1 MKKIKYYN
9 KDTLRWENIDSKIIS
24 SSDKYQIYQKLDN
37 YLPKSF
43 AIKRIDLKKF
53 SDNCGYKLN
62 LYSNYNNK
70 SLLTYDV
77 LLPRY
82 IENND
87 LKNSLAFIDF
97 SKANSDLTHSSYY
110 ENRTLQISNINF
122 DGKEYESLSK
132 NQSSSGN
139 ILDYIKEKTEN
150 NKHITYYYICLVRQ
164 NDDDSDIII
173 DKLARIEIQQYLI
186 ENVDETYTLRVEL
199 IPKVFIYN
207 GTNTIINSLD
217 VDFDKI
223 NDDDFYEY
231 KGNST
236 INVKYYGTNYDTS
249 TLTILTNNIDKIA
262 NKKNNNDY
270 NYINVFYN
278 RDTPILLNFDN
289 ENTIDLSN
297 EKGLIDNKEI
307 NLETFLENNS
317 FGVEI
322 NYSDDSLIYA
332 NTDAQFTQKFDNITS
347 FFKDNYLYLCFKI
360 KGTEEYKLCRIKLI
374 SIQNGAETTIKLGKI
389 EECKHKCVNQTPYE
403 GNNDKI
409 LIYYLFSDKNFK
421 RLEYTDYEKSN
432 FVKLIKKGQISLN
445 GIVFKLNAVD
455 YFKKINKNNGN
466 TENFVTNNYDKELTL
481 NNNVKIKGT
490 LQKDNS
496 AIGDHDEDY
505 ITTKYFVEQFPIQ
518 FMSQMAMI
526 TGGSVNNLVLKN
538 QSYTSPAYTF
548 PNKTNIVELYKTD
561 SNNKEYNN
569 FVITFTDTPEK
580 LHLEPTKIGQSGIIK
595 VIGAKKIKGY
605 TSKLKSTVTL
615 PVLDKLNDTEYFS
628 YYVFSFDE
636 ILLSRI

>member
-1 MKKIKYYN
+1 MKRIKYYN

-43 AIKRIDLKKF
+43 AIKRIDLKNF
-53 SDNCGYKLN
+53 GDNYGYKLK
-62 LYSNYNNK
+62 LYSNYNNN

-97 SKANSDLTHSSYY
+97 SKSSSDLSHSTYY

-139 ILDYIKEKTEN
+139 ILDYTREKIEN
-150 NKHITYYYICLVRQ
+150 NKHITYYYICLARQ
-164 NDDDSDIII
+164 SADGSDIII
-173 DKLARIEIQQYLI
+173 DKFARIEIQQYLI

-207 GTNTIINSLD
+207 GTNTTINSLD

-231 KGNST
+231 KDNST
-236 INVKYYGTNYDTS
+236 IAINYYGTGYDITN
-249 TLTILTNNIDKIA
+249 LTILTDNIDDIA

-270 NYINVFYN
+270 NYIKVSYN
-278 RDTPILLNFDN
+278 RDTPIVLNFDN

-322 NYSDDSLIYA
+322 NYSDDSLIYN
-332 NTDAQFTQKFDNITS
+332 NTDAQFTQKFDNIVS

-360 KGTEEYKLCRIKLI
+360 KGTEEIKLCRIELI

-389 EECKHKCVNQTPYE
+389 EECKYKCVNQTPYE

-409 LIYYLFSDKNFK
+409 LIYYLFTDKNFK
-421 RLEYTDYEKSN
+421 RLEYTEYEKSN

-455 YFKKINKNNGN
+455 YFKKINKNNEN

-496 AIGDHDEDY
+496 AIGDPNEDY
-505 ITTKYFVEQFPIQ
+505 ITSKYFGENFPIQ
-518 FMSQMAMI
+518 FMTQMSMI
-526 TGGSVNNLVLKN
+526 SGGSVNNLVLKN

-548 PNKTNIVELYKTD
+548 TDKTNIVSLGITD
-561 SNNKEYNN
+561 LNKQFNN
-569 FVITFTDTPEK
+569 FVLTFTDTPNK
-580 LHLEPTKIGQSGIIK
+580 LIIDTPAIGQSGIIK
-595 VIGAKKIKGY
+595 VINAKKINGY
-605 TSKLKSTVTL
+605 DSNIKSTITL

-628 YYVFSFDE
+628 YYVFSESE

>member
-1 MKKIKYYN
+1 MKRIKYYN

-53 SDNCGYKLN
+53 SDNCGYKLS

-97 SKANSDLTHSSYY
+97 SKASSDLTHSSYY

-122 DGKEYESLSK
+122 DGKEYKSLSR

-139 ILDYIKEKTEN
+139 ILDYTKEKIEN
-150 NKHITYYYICLVRQ
+150 NKHITYYYICLARQ
-164 NDDDSDIII
+164 NDGSDIII
-173 DKLARIEIQQYLI
+173 DKFARIEIQQYLI

-207 GTNTIINSLD
+207 GTNVTINSLD

-236 INVKYYGTNYDTS
+236 ITINYYGTGYDT
-249 TLTILTNNIDKIA
+249 TNLTILTDNIDEIA

-270 NYINVFYN
+270 NYIKVSYN
-278 RDTPILLNFDN
+278 RDTPIVLNFDN

-322 NYSDDSLIYA
+322 NYSDDSLIYN
-332 NTDAQFTQKFDNITS
+332 NTDAQFTQKFDNIVS

-360 KGTEEYKLCRIKLI
+360 KGTEEIKLCRIKLI
-374 SIQNGAETTIKLGKI
+374 SIQNDAETTIKLGKI

-409 LIYYLFSDKNFK
+409 LIYYLFTDKNFK
-421 RLEYTDYEKSN
+421 RLEYTEYEKSN

-455 YFKKINKNNGN
+455 YFKKINKNNEN

-496 AIGDHDEDY
+496 AIGDPDEDY
-505 ITTKYFVEQFPIQ
+505 ITTKYYGENFPIQ
-518 FMSQMAMI
+518 FMAQMAMI
-526 TGGSVNNLVLKN
+526 TGGNINNLVLKN

-548 PNKTNIVELYKTD
+548 TDKKNIVSLGITD
-561 SNNKEYNN
+561 LNKQFNN
-569 FVITFTDTPEK
+569 FVLTFTDTPNK
-580 LHLEPTKIGQSGIIK
+580 LIIDTPAIGQSGLIK
-595 VIGAKKIKGY
+595 VIGAKKINGY
-605 TSKLKSTVTL
+605 DSNIKSTITL

-628 YYVFSFDE
+628 YYVFSESE

>member
-1 MKKIKYYN
+1 MKRIKYYN

-53 SDNCGYKLN
+53 SDNCGYKLS

-97 SKANSDLTHSSYY
+97 SKSSSDLSHSTYY
-110 ENRTLQISNINF
+110 ENRTLLISNINF

-139 ILDYIKEKTEN
+139 ILDYIKEKIEN
-150 NKHITYYYICLVRQ
+150 NKHITYYYICLARQ
-164 NDDDSDIII
+164 NDGSDIII
-173 DKLARIEIQQYLI
+173 DKFARIEIQQYLI

-207 GTNTIINSLD
+207 GTNVTINSLD

-236 INVKYYGTNYDTS
+236 ITINYYGTGYDATN
-249 TLTILTNNIDKIA
+249 LTILTDNIDEIA

-270 NYINVFYN
+270 NYIKVSYN
-278 RDTPILLNFDN
+278 RDTPIVLNFDN

-322 NYSDDSLIYA
+322 NYSDDSLIYN
-332 NTDAQFTQKFDNITS
+332 NTDAQFTQKFDNIVS

-360 KGTEEYKLCRIKLI
+360 KGTEEIKLCRIELI

-389 EECKHKCVNQTPYE
+389 EECKYKCVNQTPYK

-409 LIYYLFSDKNFK
+409 LIYYLFTDKNFK
-421 RLEYTDYEKSN
+421 RLKYTEYEKSN

-481 NNNVKIKGT
+481 NNNVKVKGT

-496 AIGDHDEDY
+496 AIGDPDEDY
-505 ITTKYFVEQFPIQ
+505 ITSKYFGEQFPIQ
-518 FMSQMAMI
+518 FMTQMAMI
-526 TGGSVNNLVLKN
+526 SGGNINNLVLKT

-548 PNKTNIVELYKTD
+548 TDKTNIVSLGITD
-561 SNNKEYNN
+561 LNKQFNN
-569 FVITFTDTPEK
+569 FVLTFTDTPNK
-580 LHLEPTKIGQSGIIK
+580 LIIDTPAIGQSGLIK
-595 VIGAKKIKGY
+595 VIGAKKINGY
-605 TSKLKSTVTL
+605 DSNIKSTITL

-628 YYVFSFDE
+628 YYVFSESE

>member
-1 MKKIKYYN
+1 MKRIKYYN

-53 SDNCGYKLN
+53 SDNCGYKLS

-97 SKANSDLTHSSYY
+97 SKASSVLTHSSYY

-122 DGKEYESLSK
+122 DGKEYESLSR

-139 ILDYIKEKTEN
+139 ILDYTKEKIEN
-150 NKHITYYYICLVRQ
+150 NKHITYYYICLARQ
-164 NDDDSDIII
+164 NDGSDIII
-173 DKLARIEIQQYLI
+173 DKFARIEIQQYLI

-207 GTNTIINSLD
+207 GTNTTINSLN

-231 KGNST
+231 KDTST
-236 INVKYYGTNYDTS
+236 IVLNYYGTGYDTS
-249 TLTILTNNIDKIA
+249 TLTILTNNINKIA

-322 NYSDDSLIYA
+322 NYSDDSLIYN
-332 NTDAQFTQKFDNITS
+332 NTDAQFSQKFDNIVS
-347 FFKDNYLYLCFKI
+347 FFKDDYLYLCFKI

-389 EECKHKCVNQTPYE
+389 EECKYKCVNQTPYE

-421 RLEYTDYEKSN
+421 RLEYTEYEKSN

-496 AIGDHDEDY
+496 AIGDPDEDY
-505 ITTKYFVEQFPIQ
+505 ITTKYFGNNFPIQ
-518 FMSQMAMI
+518 FMTQMAMI
-526 TGGSVNNLVLKN
+526 SGGNINNLVLKT

-548 PNKTNIVELYKTD
+548 TDKTNIVSLGIND
-561 SNNKEYNN
+561 LNKQFNN
-569 FVITFTDTPEK
+569 FVLTFTDTPNK
-580 LHLEPTKIGQSGIIK
+580 LIIDTPAIGQSGLIK
-595 VIGAKKIKGY
+595 VIGAKKINGY
-605 TSKLKSTVTL
+605 DSNIKSTITL

-628 YYVFSFDE
+628 YYVFSESE
-636 ILLSRI
+636 ILVSRI

>member
-1 MKKIKYYN
+1 MKKIKFYN
-9 KDTLRWENIDSKIIS
+9 KNTLRWENIDSKIIS

-53 SDNCGYKLN
+53 SDNCGYKLS

-97 SKANSDLTHSSYY
+97 SKASSDLTHSNYY

-122 DGKEYESLSK
+122 DGKEYESLSR

-139 ILDYIKEKTEN
+139 ILDYIKEKIEN
-150 NKHITYYYICLVRQ
+150 NKHITYYYICLARQ
-164 NDDDSDIII
+164 NDGSDIII
-173 DKLARIEIQQYLI
+173 DKFARIEIQQYLI

-207 GTNTIINSLD
+207 GTNTTINSLD

-236 INVKYYGTNYDTS
+236 ITINYCGTGYDT
-249 TLTILTNNIDKIA
+249 TNLTILTDNIDEIA

-270 NYINVFYN
+270 NYIKVSYN
-278 RDTPILLNFDN
+278 RDTPIVLNFDN

-322 NYSDDSLIYA
+322 NYSDDSLIYN
-332 NTDAQFTQKFDNITS
+332 NTDAQFTQKFDNIVS

-360 KGTEEYKLCRIKLI
+360 KGTEEIKLCRIELI
-374 SIQNGAETTIKLGKI
+374 SIQNDAETTIKLGKI
-389 EECKHKCVNQTPYE
+389 EECKYKCVNQTPYE

-409 LIYYLFSDKNFK
+409 LIYYLFTDKNFK
-421 RLEYTDYEKSN
+421 RLEYTEYEKSN

-496 AIGDHDEDY
+496 AIGDPDEDY
-505 ITTKYFVEQFPIQ
+505 ITTKYFGENFPIQ
-518 FMSQMAMI
+518 FITQMAMI

-548 PNKTNIVELYKTD
+548 TDKTNIVSLGITD
-561 SNNKEYNN
+561 LNKQFNN
-569 FVITFTDTPEK
+569 FILTFTDTPNK
-580 LHLEPTKIGQSGIIK
+580 LVIDSPTIGQSGLIK
-595 VIGAKKIKGY
+595 VIGAKKINGY
-605 TSKLKSTVTL
+605 DSNIKSTITL

-628 YYVFSFDE
+628 YYVFSESE
-636 ILLSRI
+636 ILVSRI

>member
-1 MKKIKYYN
+1 MKRIKYYN

-37 YLPKSF
+37 YLLKSF

-53 SDNCGYKLN
+53 SDNCGYKLS

-87 LKNSLAFIDF
+87 LKNSLAFIDY
-97 SKANSDLTHSSYY
+97 SKSSSDLSHSSYY

-122 DGKEYESLSK
+122 DGKKYESLSR
-132 NQSSSGN
+132 NQSSSEN
-139 ILDYIKEKTEN
+139 ILDYTKEKIEN
-150 NKHITYYYICLVRQ
+150 NKHITYYYICLARQ
-164 NDDDSDIII
+164 NDDSNIII
-173 DKLARIEIQQYLI
+173 DKFARIEIQQYLI

-207 GTNTIINSLD
+207 GTNTTINSLD

-236 INVKYYGTNYDTS
+236 ITINYYGTGYDT
-249 TLTILTNNIDKIA
+249 TNLTILTDNIDEIA

-270 NYINVFYN
+270 NYIKVSYN
-278 RDTPILLNFDN
+278 RDTPIVLNFDN

-322 NYSDDSLIYA
+322 NYSDDSLIYN
-332 NTDAQFTQKFDNITS
+332 NTDAQFTQKFDNIVS

-360 KGTEEYKLCRIKLI
+360 KGTEEIKLCRIELI

-389 EECKHKCVNQTPYE
+389 EECKYKCVNQTPYE

-409 LIYYLFSDKNFK
+409 LIYYLFTDKNFK
-421 RLEYTDYEKSN
+421 RLEYTEYEKSN

-496 AIGDHDEDY
+496 AIGDPDEDY
-505 ITTKYFVEQFPIQ
+505 ITSKYYGENFPIQ
-518 FMSQMAMI
+518 FMTQMAMI

-548 PNKTNIVELYKTD
+548 TDKTNIVSLGITD
-561 SNNKEYNN
+561 LNKQFNN
-569 FVITFTDTPEK
+569 FVLTFTDTPNK
-580 LHLEPTKIGQSGIIK
+580 LIIDYPTIGQSGIIK
-595 VIGAKKIKGY
+595 VIGAKKINGY
-605 TSKLKSTVTL
+605 DSNIKSTITL

-628 YYVFSFDE
+628 YYVFSESE

>member
-1 MKKIKYYN
+1 MKRIKYYN

-53 SDNCGYKLN
+53 SNNCGYKLN

-70 SLLTYDV
+70 SLLAYDV

-97 SKANSDLTHSSYY
+97 SKASSDLTHSSYY
-110 ENRTLQISNINF
+110 ENRTLQIYNINF

-139 ILDYIKEKTEN
+139 ILDYTREKIEN

-164 NDDDSDIII
+164 SADGSDIII
-173 DKLARIEIQQYLI
+173 DKFARIEIQQYLI

-207 GTNTIINSLD
+207 GTNVTINSLD

-236 INVKYYGTNYDTS
+236 ITINYYGTDYDT
-249 TLTILTNNIDKIA
+249 TKLTILTDNIDEIA

-270 NYINVFYN
+270 NYIKVSYN
-278 RDTPILLNFDN
+278 RDTPIVLNFDN
-289 ENTIDLSN
+289 ENIIDLSN
-297 EKGLIDNKEI
+297 EKGVIDDKEI

-322 NYSDDSLIYA
+322 DYSDDSLIYN
-332 NTDAQFTQKFDNITS
+332 NTDAQFTQKFDNIVS
-347 FFKDNYLYLCFKI
+347 FFKDEYLYLCFKI
-360 KGTEEYKLCRIKLI
+360 KGTEEIKLCRIELI

-421 RLEYTDYEKSN
+421 RLEYTDYKKSE
-432 FVKLIKKGQISLN
+432 FVKLIKKGQIFLN
-445 GIVFKLNAVD
+445 GIVFKLNAID
-455 YFKKINKNNGN
+455 YFQKINKNNEN

-496 AIGDHDEDY
+496 AIGDPDEDY
-505 ITTKYFVEQFPIQ
+505 ITNKYYGENFPIQ
-518 FMSQMAMI
+518 FMTQMAMI

-548 PNKTNIVELYKTD
+548 TDKTNIVSLEITD
-561 SNNKEYNN
+561 FNKQFNN
-569 FVITFTDTPEK
+569 FVLTFTDTPNK
-580 LHLEPTKIGQSGIIK
+580 LIIDSPTIGQSGIIK
-595 VIGAKKIKGY
+595 VIGAKKINGY
-605 TSKLKSTVTL
+605 DSNIKSTITL

-628 YYVFSFDE
+628 YYVFSESE
-636 ILLSRI
+636 ILVSRI

>member
-1 MKKIKYYN
+1 MKKIKFYN

-37 YLPKSF
+37 YLTKSF

-53 SDNCGYKLN
+53 SDNCGYKLS

-87 LKNSLAFIDF
+87 LKNSLAFIDY
-97 SKANSDLTHSSYY
+97 SKSSSDLSHSTYY

-122 DGKEYESLSK
+122 DGKEYESLSR

-139 ILDYIKEKTEN
+139 ILDYTKEKIEN
-150 NKHITYYYICLVRQ
+150 NKHITYYYICLARQ
-164 NDDDSDIII
+164 NDGSDIII
-173 DKLARIEIQQYLI
+173 DKFARIEIQQYLI

-207 GTNTIINSLD
+207 GTNTTINSLD

-231 KGNST
+231 KGTST
-236 INVKYYGTNYDTS
+236 IVLNYYGTGYDT
-249 TLTILTNNIDKIA
+249 TNLTILTDNIDEIA

-270 NYINVFYN
+270 NYIKVSYN
-278 RDTPILLNFDN
+278 RDTPIVLNFDN
-289 ENTIDLSN
+289 KNTIDLSN

-322 NYSDDSLIYA
+322 NYSDDSLIYN
-332 NTDAQFTQKFDNITS
+332 NTDAQFTQKFDNIVS

-360 KGTEEYKLCRIKLI
+360 KGTEEIKLCRIKLI

-389 EECKHKCVNQTPYE
+389 EECKYKCVNQTPYE

-409 LIYYLFSDKNFK
+409 LIYYLFTDKNFK
-421 RLEYTDYEKSN
+421 RLEYTEYEKSN

-445 GIVFKLNAVD
+445 GILFKLNAVD

-496 AIGDHDEDY
+496 AIGDPDEDY
-505 ITTKYFVEQFPIQ
+505 ITTKYYGENFPIQ
-518 FMSQMAMI
+518 FMAQMSMI
-526 TGGSVNNLVLKN
+526 SGGSVNNLVLKN

-548 PNKTNIVELYKTD
+548 TDKTNTVSLGFSTGSEQF
-561 SNNKEYNN
+561 NN
-569 FVITFTDTPEK
+569 FILTFTDTPNK
-580 LHLEPTKIGQSGIIK
+580 LIIDSPTIGQSGLIK
-595 VIGAKKIKGY
+595 VIGAKKINGY
-605 TSKLKSTVTL
+605 DSNIKSTITL

-628 YYVFSFDE
+628 YYVFSESE

>member
-1 MKKIKYYN
+1 MKKIKFYN

-53 SDNCGYKLN
+53 SDNCGYKLS

-87 LKNSLAFIDF
+87 LKNSLAFIDY
-97 SKANSDLTHSSYY
+97 SKSSSDLSHSSYY

-122 DGKEYESLSK
+122 DGKEYESLSR

-139 ILDYIKEKTEN
+139 ILDYTKEKIEN
-150 NKHITYYYICLVRQ
+150 NKHITYYYICLARQ
-164 NDDDSDIII
+164 NDGSDIII
-173 DKLARIEIQQYLI
+173 DKFARIEIQQYLI

-207 GTNTIINSLD
+207 GTNVTINSLD

-236 INVKYYGTNYDTS
+236 ITINYYGTGYDT
-249 TLTILTNNIDKIA
+249 TNLTILTDNIDEIA

-270 NYINVFYN
+270 NYIKVSYN
-278 RDTPILLNFDN
+278 RDTPIVLNFDN

-322 NYSDDSLIYA
+322 NYSDDSLIYN
-332 NTDAQFTQKFDNITS
+332 NTDAQFTQKFDNIVS

-360 KGTEEYKLCRIKLI
+360 KGTEEIKLCRIELI

-409 LIYYLFSDKNFK
+409 LIYYLFTDKNFK

-496 AIGDHDEDY
+496 AIGDPDEDY
-505 ITTKYFVEQFPIQ
+505 ITSKYFGEQFPIQ
-518 FMSQMAMI
+518 FMTQMAMI

-548 PNKTNIVELYKTD
+548 TDKTNIVSLGITD
-561 SNNKEYNN
+561 LNKQFNN
-569 FVITFTDTPEK
+569 FVLTFTDTPNK
-580 LHLEPTKIGQSGIIK
+580 LIIDTPAIGQSGIIK
-595 VIGAKKIKGY
+595 VIGAKKINGY
-605 TSKLKSTVTL
+605 DSNIKSTITL

-628 YYVFSFDE
+628 YYVFSESE

>member
-1 MKKIKYYN
+1 MKKIKFYN

-43 AIKRIDLKKF
+43 AIKRIDLKNF
-53 SDNCGYKLN
+53 GDNCGYKLS

-97 SKANSDLTHSSYY
+97 SKSSSDLSHSIYY

-132 NQSSSGN
+132 NQTSSGN
-139 ILDYIKEKTEN
+139 ILEYTREKIEN
-150 NKHITYYYICLVRQ
+150 NKHITYYYICLARQ
-164 NDDDSDIII
+164 NDGSDIII
-173 DKLARIEIQQYLI
+173 DKFARIEIQQYLI

-207 GTNTIINSLD
+207 GTNVTINSLD

-236 INVKYYGTNYDTS
+236 ITINYYGTGYDT
-249 TLTILTNNIDKIA
+249 TNLTILTDNIDEIA

-270 NYINVFYN
+270 NYIKVSYN
-278 RDTPILLNFDN
+278 RDTPIVLNFDN

-297 EKGLIDNKEI
+297 ENGLIDNKEI

-322 NYSDDSLIYA
+322 DYSDDSLIYG
-332 NTDAQFTQKFDNITS
+332 NTDAQFNQKFDNIVS

-360 KGTEEYKLCRIKLI
+360 KGTEEIKLCRIELI

-389 EECKHKCVNQTPYE
+389 EECKYKCVNETPYE

-409 LIYYLFSDKNFK
+409 LIYYLFTDKNFK
-421 RLEYTDYEKSN
+421 RLEYTEYEKSN

-496 AIGDHDEDY
+496 AIGDPDEDY
-505 ITTKYFVEQFPIQ
+505 ITTKYFGEKFPIQ
-518 FMSQMAMI
+518 FMAQMTMI

-548 PNKTNIVELYKTD
+548 TDKTNIVSLGITD
-561 SNNKEYNN
+561 LNKQFNN
-569 FVITFTDTPEK
+569 FVLTFTDTPNK
-580 LHLEPTKIGQSGIIK
+580 LIIDSPTIGQSGIIK
-595 VIGAKKIKGY
+595 VIGAKKINGY
-605 TSKLKSTVTL
+605 DSNIKSTITL

>member
-53 SDNCGYKLN
+53 SDNCGYKLS

-87 LKNSLAFIDF
+87 LKNSLAFIDY
-97 SKANSDLTHSSYY
+97 SKSSSDLSHSSYY

-139 ILDYIKEKTEN
+139 ILDYIKEKIEN
-150 NKHITYYYICLVRQ
+150 NKHITYYYICLARQ
-164 NDDDSDIII
+164 NDGSDIII
-173 DKLARIEIQQYLI
+173 DKFARIEIQQYLI

-207 GTNTIINSLD
+207 GTNTTINSLD

-236 INVKYYGTNYDTS
+236 ITINYYGTGYDT
-249 TLTILTNNIDKIA
+249 TNLTILTDNIDEIA

-270 NYINVFYN
+270 NYIKVSYN
-278 RDTPILLNFDN
+278 RDTPIVLNFDN

-322 NYSDDSLIYA
+322 NYSDDSLIYN
-332 NTDAQFTQKFDNITS
+332 NTDAQFTQKFDNIVS

-360 KGTEEYKLCRIKLI
+360 KGTEEIKLCRIELI

-421 RLEYTDYEKSN
+421 RLEYTEYEKSN

-455 YFKKINKNNGN
+455 YFKKINKNNEN
-466 TENFVTNNYDKELTL
+466 AENFVTNNYDKELTL

-496 AIGDHDEDY
+496 AIGDLDEDY
-505 ITTKYFVEQFPIQ
+505 ITSKYFGENFPIQ
-518 FMSQMAMI
+518 FMAKMTMI
-526 TGGSVNNLVLKN
+526 TGGSVNNLVLKT

-548 PNKTNIVELYKTD
+548 TDKTNSVSLGITD
-561 SNNKEYNN
+561 LNKQFNN
-569 FVITFTDTPEK
+569 FVLTFTDTPNK
-580 LHLEPTKIGQSGIIK
+580 LIIDTPAIGQSGIIK
-595 VIGAKKIKGY
+595 VIGAKKINGY
-605 TSKLKSTVTL
+605 DSNIKSTITL

-628 YYVFSFDE
+628 YYVFSESE
-636 ILLSRI
+636 ILFSRI

>member
-1 MKKIKYYN
+1 MKRIKYYN

-43 AIKRIDLKKF
+43 AIKRIDLKNF
-53 SDNCGYKLN
+53 GDNYGYKLN
-62 LYSNYNNK
+62 LYSNYSNK

-97 SKANSDLTHSSYY
+97 SKSSSDLSHSSYY

-132 NQSSSGN
+132 NQTSSGN
-139 ILDYIKEKTEN
+139 ILEYTREKIEN

-164 NDDDSDIII
+164 SADGSGIII
-173 DKLARIEIQQYLI
+173 DKFARIEYQQYLI
-186 ENVDETYTLRVEL
+186 ENFDETYTLRVEL

-207 GTNTIINSLD
+207 GTNTTINSLN

-231 KGNST
+231 KGTST
-236 INVKYYGTNYDTS
+236 IVLNYYGTNYDTS
-249 TLTILTNNIDKIA
+249 TLTILTDNIDKIA

-289 ENTIDLSN
+289 ENTIDISN

-322 NYSDDSLIYA
+322 NYSDDSLIYN

-347 FFKDNYLYLCFKI
+347 FFKDEYLYLCFKI

-374 SIQNGAETTIKLGKI
+374 SIQNDVETTIKLGKI
-389 EECKHKCVNQTPYE
+389 EECKYKCINQTPYE

-409 LIYYLFSDKNFK
+409 LMYYLFSDKNFK

-496 AIGDHDEDY
+496 AIGDPDEDY
-505 ITTKYFVEQFPIQ
+505 ITTKYFGENFPIQ
-518 FMSQMAMI
+518 FMARMAMI
-526 TGGSVNNLVLKN
+526 SGGSVNNLVLKN

-548 PNKTNIVELYKTD
+548 TD
-561 SNNKEYNN
+561 KGNTVSLGFSTGSEQFNN
-569 FVITFTDTPEK
+569 FVLTFTDTPNK
-580 LHLEPTKIGQSGIIK
+580 LVIDSPTIGQSGLIK
-595 VIGAKKIKGY
+595 VIGAKKINGY
-605 TSKLKSTVTL
+605 DSNIKSTITL

-628 YYVFSFDE
+628 YYVFSESE
-636 ILLSRI
+636 ILVSRI

>member
-1 MKKIKYYN
+1 MKRIKYYN

-53 SDNCGYKLN
+53 SDNCGYKLS

-70 SLLTYDV
+70 SLLTYDI

-87 LKNSLAFIDF
+87 LKNSLAFIDY
-97 SKANSDLTHSSYY
+97 SKSSSDLTHSSYY

-122 DGKEYESLSK
+122 DGKEYESLSR

-139 ILDYIKEKTEN
+139 ILDYIKEKIEN
-150 NKHITYYYICLVRQ
+150 NKHITYYYICLARQ
-164 NDDDSDIII
+164 NDGSDIII
-173 DKLARIEIQQYLI
+173 DKFARIEIQQYLI

-207 GTNTIINSLD
+207 GTNVTINSLD

-236 INVKYYGTNYDTS
+236 IIINYYGTGYDT
-249 TLTILTNNIDKIA
+249 TNLTILTDNIDEIA

-270 NYINVFYN
+270 NYIKVSYN
-278 RDTPILLNFDN
+278 RDTPIVLNFDN

-322 NYSDDSLIYA
+322 NYSDDSLIYN
-332 NTDAQFTQKFDNITS
+332 NTDAQFTQKFDNIVS

-360 KGTEEYKLCRIKLI
+360 KGTEEIKLCRIELI

-389 EECKHKCVNQTPYE
+389 EECKYKCVNQTPYE

-409 LIYYLFSDKNFK
+409 LIYYLFTDKNFK
-421 RLEYTDYEKSN
+421 RLEYTEYEKSN

-496 AIGDHDEDY
+496 AIGDPDEDY
-505 ITTKYFVEQFPIQ
+505 ITTKYYGENFPIQ
-518 FMSQMAMI
+518 FMTQMAMI

-548 PNKTNIVELYKTD
+548 TDKRNIVSLGITD
-561 SNNKEYNN
+561 LNKQFNN
-569 FVITFTDTPEK
+569 FVLTFTDTPNK
-580 LHLEPTKIGQSGIIK
+580 LIIDTPAIGQSGIIK
-595 VIGAKKIKGY
+595 VIGAKKINGY
-605 TSKLKSTVTL
+605 DSNIKSTITL

>member
-1 MKKIKYYN
+1 MKKIKFYN

-53 SDNCGYKLN
+53 SDNCGYKLS

-87 LKNSLAFIDF
+87 LKNSLAFIDY
-97 SKANSDLTHSSYY
+97 SKSSSDLSHSIYY
-110 ENRTLQISNINF
+110 ENRTLQIYNINF
-122 DGKEYESLSK
+122 DGKEYESLSR

-139 ILDYIKEKTEN
+139 ILDYTREKIEN

-164 NDDDSDIII
+164 SADGSDIII
-173 DKLARIEIQQYLI
+173 DKFARIEIQQYLI

-207 GTNTIINSLD
+207 GTNVTINSLD

-236 INVKYYGTNYDTS
+236 ITIDYYGTNYDTS
-249 TLTILTNNIDKIA
+249 TLTILTDNIDEIA

-278 RDTPILLNFDN
+278 RDTPIVLNFDN

-322 NYSDDSLIYA
+322 NYSDDSLIYN
-332 NTDAQFTQKFDNITS
+332 NTDAQFTQKFDNIVS

-360 KGTEEYKLCRIKLI
+360 KGTEEIKLCRIELI

-409 LIYYLFSDKNFK
+409 LIYYLFTDKNFK
-421 RLEYTDYEKSN
+421 RLGYTDYEKSN

-445 GIVFKLNAVD
+445 NIVFKLNAVD
-455 YFKKINKNNGN
+455 YFKKINKNNEN

-496 AIGDHDEDY
+496 AIGDPDEDY
-505 ITTKYFVEQFPIQ
+505 ITSKYFGENFPIQ
-518 FMSQMAMI
+518 FMTQMAMI

-548 PNKTNIVELYKTD
+548 TDKTNIVSLGITD
-561 SNNKEYNN
+561 LNKQFNN
-569 FVITFTDTPEK
+569 FVLTFTDTPNK
-580 LHLEPTKIGQSGIIK
+580 LIIDTPAIGQSGIIK
-595 VIGAKKIKGY
+595 VINAKKINGY
-605 TSKLKSTVTL
+605 DSNIKSTITL

-628 YYVFSFDE
+628 YYVFSESE
-636 ILLSRI
+636 ILVSRI

>member
-1 MKKIKYYN
+1 MKKIKFYN

-43 AIKRIDLKKF
+43 AIKRIDLKNF
-53 SDNCGYKLN
+53 GDNCGYKLS

-97 SKANSDLTHSSYY
+97 SKSSSDLSHSIYY

-122 DGKEYESLSK
+122 DGKEYKSLSR

-139 ILDYIKEKTEN
+139 ILDYTREKIEN
-150 NKHITYYYICLVRQ
+150 NKHITYYYICLARQ
-164 NDDDSDIII
+164 NDGSDIII
-173 DKLARIEIQQYLI
+173 DKFARIEIQQYLI

-207 GTNTIINSLD
+207 GTNVTINSLD

-236 INVKYYGTNYDTS
+236 ITINYYGTGYDT
-249 TLTILTNNIDKIA
+249 TNLTILTDNIDEIA

-270 NYINVFYN
+270 NYIKVSYN
-278 RDTPILLNFDN
+278 RDTPIVLNFDN

-297 EKGLIDNKEI
+297 ENGLIDNKEI

-322 NYSDDSLIYA
+322 DYSDDSLIYG
-332 NTDAQFTQKFDNITS
+332 NTDAQFNQKFDNIVS

-360 KGTEEYKLCRIKLI
+360 KGTEEIKLCRIELI

-409 LIYYLFSDKNFK
+409 LIYYLFTDKNFK
-421 RLEYTDYEKSN
+421 RLEYTEYEKSN

-496 AIGDHDEDY
+496 AIGDPDEDY
-505 ITTKYFVEQFPIQ
+505 ITTKYFGEKFPIQ
-518 FMSQMAMI
+518 FMAQMTMI

-548 PNKTNIVELYKTD
+548 TDKTNIVSLGITD
-561 SNNKEYNN
+561 LNKQFNN
-569 FVITFTDTPEK
+569 FVLTFTDTPNK
-580 LHLEPTKIGQSGIIK
+580 LIIDSPTIGQSGIIK
-595 VIGAKKIKGY
+595 VIGAKKINGY
-605 TSKLKSTVTL
+605 DSNIKSTITL

>member
-1 MKKIKYYN
+1 MKRIKYYN

-53 SDNCGYKLN
+53 SDNCGYKLS

-97 SKANSDLTHSSYY
+97 SKASSDLTHSSYY

-122 DGKEYESLSK
+122 DGKEYESLSR

-139 ILDYIKEKTEN
+139 ILDYTKEKIEN
-150 NKHITYYYICLVRQ
+150 NKHITYYYICLARQ
-164 NDDDSDIII
+164 NDGSDIII
-173 DKLARIEIQQYLI
+173 DKFARIEIQQYLI

-207 GTNTIINSLD
+207 GTNVTINSLD

-236 INVKYYGTNYDTS
+236 ITINYYGTGYDT
-249 TLTILTNNIDKIA
+249 TNLTILTDNIDEIA

-270 NYINVFYN
+270 NYIKVSYN
-278 RDTPILLNFDN
+278 RDTPIVLNFDN

-322 NYSDDSLIYA
+322 NYSDDSLIYN
-332 NTDAQFTQKFDNITS
+332 NTDAQFTQKFDNIVS

-360 KGTEEYKLCRIKLI
+360 KGTEEIKLCRIELI

-389 EECKHKCVNQTPYE
+389 EECKYKCVNQTPYE

-421 RLEYTDYEKSN
+421 RLEYTEYEKSN

-496 AIGDHDEDY
+496 AIGDPDEDY
-505 ITTKYFVEQFPIQ
+505 ITSKYFGENFPIQ
-518 FMSQMAMI
+518 FMTQMAMI
-526 TGGSVNNLVLKN
+526 SGGSVNNLVLKT

-548 PNKTNIVELYKTD
+548 TNKGNTVSLGFSTGSEQF
-561 SNNKEYNN
+561 NN
-569 FVITFTDTPEK
+569 FVLTFTDTPNK
-580 LHLEPTKIGQSGIIK
+580 LVIDSPTIGQSGLIK
-595 VIGAKKIKGY
+595 VIGAKKINGY
-605 TSKLKSTVTL
+605 DSNIKSTITL

-628 YYVFSFDE
+628 YYVFSESE

>member
-1 MKKIKYYN
+1 MKRIKYYN

-53 SDNCGYKLN
+53 NDNCGYKLS

-87 LKNSLAFIDF
+87 LKNSLAFIDY
-97 SKANSDLTHSSYY
+97 SKSSSDLSHSSYY

-122 DGKEYESLSK
+122 DGKEYESFSR

-139 ILDYIKEKTEN
+139 ILDYIKEKIEN
-150 NKHITYYYICLVRQ
+150 NKHITYYYICLTRQ
-164 NDDDSDIII
+164 NDGSDIII
-173 DKLARIEIQQYLI
+173 DKFARIEIQQYLI

-207 GTNTIINSLD
+207 GTNTTINSLD

-278 RDTPILLNFDN
+278 RDTPIVLNFVN
-289 ENTIDLSN
+289 ENIIDLSN
-297 EKGLIDNKEI
+297 EKGLIDNEEI

-317 FGVEI
+317 FDVEI
-322 NYSDDSLIYA
+322 NYSDDSLIYN
-332 NTDAQFTQKFDNITS
+332 NTDAQFTQKFDNIVS

-360 KGTEEYKLCRIKLI
+360 KGTEEIKLCRIELI

-421 RLEYTDYEKSN
+421 RLEYTDYEKSE

-445 GIVFKLNAVD
+445 GIVFKINAVD

-496 AIGDHDEDY
+496 AIGDPDEDY
-505 ITTKYFVEQFPIQ
+505 ITSKYFGEQFPIQ
-518 FMSQMAMI
+518 FMTQMAMI

-548 PNKTNIVELYKTD
+548 TNKTNSVSLGFSTGSEQF
-561 SNNKEYNN
+561 NN
-569 FVITFTDTPEK
+569 FVLTFTDTPNK
-580 LHLEPTKIGQSGIIK
+580 LVIDSPAIGQSGIIK
-595 VIGAKKIKGY
+595 IIGAKKINGY
-605 TSKLKSTVTL
+605 DSNIKSTITL

-628 YYVFSFDE
+628 YYVFSESE
-636 ILLSRI
+636 ILVSRI

>member
-1 MKKIKYYN
+1 MKRIKYYN

-53 SDNCGYKLN
+53 SDNCGYKLS

-87 LKNSLAFIDF
+87 LKNSLAFIDY
-97 SKANSDLTHSSYY
+97 SKASSDLSHSIYY

-132 NQSSSGN
+132 NQTSSGN
-139 ILDYIKEKTEN
+139 ILEYTREKIEN

-164 NDDDSDIII
+164 SADGSGIII
-173 DKLARIEIQQYLI
+173 DKFARIEYQQYLI
-186 ENVDETYTLRVEL
+186 ENFDETYTLRVEL

-207 GTNTIINSLD
+207 GTNVTINSLD

-236 INVKYYGTNYDTS
+236 ITINYYGTGYDT
-249 TLTILTNNIDKIA
+249 TNLTILTDNIDEIA

-270 NYINVFYN
+270 NYIKVSYN
-278 RDTPILLNFDN
+278 RDTPIVLNFDN

-297 EKGLIDNKEI
+297 ENGLIDNKEI

-322 NYSDDSLIYA
+322 DYSDDSLIYG
-332 NTDAQFTQKFDNITS
+332 NTDAQFNQKFDNIVS

-360 KGTEEYKLCRIKLI
+360 KGTEEIKLCRIELI

-389 EECKHKCVNQTPYE
+389 EECKYKCVNETPYE

-409 LIYYLFSDKNFK
+409 LIYYLFTDKNFK
-421 RLEYTDYEKSN
+421 RLEYTEYEKSN

-496 AIGDHDEDY
+496 AIGDPDEDY
-505 ITTKYFVEQFPIQ
+505 ITTKYFGEKFPIQ
-518 FMSQMAMI
+518 FMAQMTMI

-538 QSYTSPAYTF
+538 QLYTSPAYTF
-548 PNKTNIVELYKTD
+548 TDKTNIVSLGITD
-561 SNNKEYNN
+561 LNKQFNN
-569 FVITFTDTPEK
+569 FVLTFTDTPNK
-580 LHLEPTKIGQSGIIK
+580 LIIDSPTIGQSGIIK
-595 VIGAKKIKGY
+595 VIGAKKINGY
-605 TSKLKSTVTL
+605 DSNIKSTITL

>member
-1 MKKIKYYN
+1 MKRIKYYN

-43 AIKRIDLKKF
+43 AIKRIDLKNF
-53 SDNCGYKLN
+53 GDNYGYKLK
-62 LYSNYNNK
+62 LYSNYNNN

-97 SKANSDLTHSSYY
+97 SKSSSDLSHSTYY

-139 ILDYIKEKTEN
+139 ILDYTREKIEN
-150 NKHITYYYICLVRQ
+150 NKHITYYYICLARQ
-164 NDDDSDIII
+164 SADGSDIII
-173 DKLARIEIQQYLI
+173 DKFARIEIQQYLI

-207 GTNTIINSLD
+207 GTNTTINSLD

-236 INVKYYGTNYDTS
+236 IAINYYGTGYDITN
-249 TLTILTNNIDKIA
+249 LTILTDNIDEIA

-270 NYINVFYN
+270 NYIKVSYN
-278 RDTPILLNFDN
+278 RDTPIVLNFDN

-322 NYSDDSLIYA
+322 NYSDDSLIYN
-332 NTDAQFTQKFDNITS
+332 NTDAQFTQKFDNIVS

-360 KGTEEYKLCRIKLI
+360 KGTEEIKLCRIELI

-389 EECKHKCVNQTPYE
+389 EECKYKCVNQTPYE

-409 LIYYLFSDKNFK
+409 LIYYLFTDKNFK
-421 RLEYTDYEKSN
+421 RLEYTEYEKSN

-455 YFKKINKNNGN
+455 YFKKINKNNEN

-496 AIGDHDEDY
+496 AIGDPNEDY
-505 ITTKYFVEQFPIQ
+505 ITSKYFGENFPIQ
-518 FMSQMAMI
+518 FMTQMSMI
-526 TGGSVNNLVLKN
+526 SGGSVNNLVLKN

-548 PNKTNIVELYKTD
+548 TDKTNIVSLGITD
-561 SNNKEYNN
+561 LNKQFNN
-569 FVITFTDTPEK
+569 FVLTFTDTPNK
-580 LHLEPTKIGQSGIIK
+580 LIIDTPAIGQSGIIK
-595 VIGAKKIKGY
+595 VINAKKINGY
-605 TSKLKSTVTL
+605 DSNIKSTITL

-628 YYVFSFDE
+628 YYVFSESE

>member
-1 MKKIKYYN
+1 MKRIKYYN

-53 SDNCGYKLN
+53 SDNCGYKLS
-62 LYSNYNNK
+62 LYSNYNNQ

-97 SKANSDLTHSSYY
+97 SKSSSDLTHSSHY

-122 DGKEYESLSK
+122 DGKEYESLSR

-139 ILDYIKEKTEN
+139 ILDYTREKTEN
-150 NKHITYYYICLVRQ
+150 NKHITYYYICLARQ
-164 NDDDSDIII
+164 NDGSDIII
-173 DKLARIEIQQYLI
+173 DKFARIEIQQYLI
-186 ENVDETYTLRVEL
+186 ENVDKTYTLRVEL

-207 GTNTIINSLD
+207 GTNVTINSLD

-236 INVKYYGTNYDTS
+236 ITINYCGTGYDT
-249 TLTILTNNIDKIA
+249 TNLTILTDNIDEIA

-270 NYINVFYN
+270 NYIKMSYN
-278 RDTPILLNFDN
+278 RDTPIVLNFDN

-322 NYSDDSLIYA
+322 NYSDDSLIYN
-332 NTDAQFTQKFDNITS
+332 NTDAQFTQKFDNIVS

-360 KGTEEYKLCRIKLI
+360 KGTEEIKLCRIELI

-389 EECKHKCVNQTPYE
+389 EECKYKCVNQTPYE

-409 LIYYLFSDKNFK
+409 LIYYLFTDKNFK
-421 RLEYTDYEKSN
+421 RLEYTEYEKSN

-455 YFKKINKNNGN
+455 YFKKINKNNEN

-496 AIGDHDEDY
+496 AIGDPDEDY
-505 ITTKYFVEQFPIQ
+505 ITTKYYGENFPIQ
-518 FMSQMAMI
+518 FMTQMAMI

-548 PNKTNIVELYKTD
+548 TDKTNIVSLGITD
-561 SNNKEYNN
+561 LNKQFNN
-569 FVITFTDTPEK
+569 FVLTFTDTPNK
-580 LHLEPTKIGQSGIIK
+580 LIINTPAIGQSGIIK
-595 VIGAKKIKGY
+595 VINAKKINGY
-605 TSKLKSTVTL
+605 DSNIKSTITL

-628 YYVFSFDE
+628 YYVFSESE
-636 ILLSRI
+636 ILVSRI

>member
-37 YLPKSF
+37 YLSKSF

-53 SDNCGYKLN
+53 SDNCGYKLS

-87 LKNSLAFIDF
+87 LKNSLAFIDY
-97 SKANSDLTHSSYY
+97 SKSSSDLSHSSYY

-122 DGKEYESLSK
+122 DGKEYESLSR

-139 ILDYIKEKTEN
+139 ILDYIKEKIEN
-150 NKHITYYYICLVRQ
+150 NKHITYYYICLARQ
-164 NDDDSDIII
+164 NDGSDIII
-173 DKLARIEIQQYLI
+173 DKFARIEIQQYLI

-207 GTNTIINSLD
+207 GTNTTINSLD

-236 INVKYYGTNYDTS
+236 ITINYYGTGYDT
-249 TLTILTNNIDKIA
+249 TNLTILTDNIDEIA

-270 NYINVFYN
+270 NYIKVSYN
-278 RDTPILLNFDN
+278 RDTPIVLNFDN

-322 NYSDDSLIYA
+322 NYSDDSLIYN
-332 NTDAQFTQKFDNITS
+332 NTDAQFTQKFDNIVS

-360 KGTEEYKLCRIKLI
+360 KGTEEIKLCRIELI

-409 LIYYLFSDKNFK
+409 LIYYLFTDKNFK
-421 RLEYTDYEKSN
+421 RLEYTEYEKSN

-445 GIVFKLNAVD
+445 DIVFKLNAVD

-496 AIGDHDEDY
+496 AIGDPDEDY
-505 ITTKYFVEQFPIQ
+505 ITSKYFGENFPIQ
-518 FMSQMAMI
+518 FMAQMSMI
-526 TGGSVNNLVLKN
+526 SGGSVNNLVLKT

-548 PNKTNIVELYKTD
+548 TNKGNNVSLGITD
-561 SNNKEYNN
+561 LNKQFNN
-569 FVITFTDTPEK
+569 FVLTFTDTPNK
-580 LHLEPTKIGQSGIIK
+580 LIIDSPTIGQSGIIK
-595 VIGAKKIKGY
+595 VIGAKKINGY
-605 TSKLKSTVTL
+605 DSNIKSTITL

-628 YYVFSFDE
+628 YYVFSESE

>member
-1 MKKIKYYN
+1 MKRIKYYN

-53 SDNCGYKLN
+53 SDNCGYKLS
-62 LYSNYNNK
+62 LYSNYDNK

-87 LKNSLAFIDF
+87 LKNSLAFIDY
-97 SKANSDLTHSSYY
+97 SKSSSDLSHSSYY

-122 DGKEYESLSK
+122 DGKEYESFSR
-132 NQSSSGN
+132 NQSYSGN
-139 ILDYIKEKTEN
+139 ILDYTKEKIEN
-150 NKHITYYYICLVRQ
+150 NKHITYYYICLARQ
-164 NDDDSDIII
+164 NDGSDIII
-173 DKLARIEIQQYLI
+173 DKFARIEIQQYLI

-207 GTNTIINSLD
+207 GTNTTINSLD

-236 INVKYYGTNYDTS
+236 ITIDYYGTDYDT
-249 TLTILTNNIDKIA
+249 TNLTILTDNIDEIA

-270 NYINVFYN
+270 NYIKVSYN
-278 RDTPILLNFDN
+278 RDTPIVLNFDN

-322 NYSDDSLIYA
+322 NYSDDSLIYN
-332 NTDAQFTQKFDNITS
+332 NTDAQFSQKFDNIVS

-360 KGTEEYKLCRIKLI
+360 KGTEEIKLCRIELI

-421 RLEYTDYEKSN
+421 RLEYTDYEKSE

-496 AIGDHDEDY
+496 AIGDPDEDY
-505 ITTKYFVEQFPIQ
+505 ITTKYFGENFPIQ
-518 FMSQMAMI
+518 FMTQMAMI

-538 QSYTSPAYTF
+538 QSYTSSAYTF
-548 PNKTNIVELYKTD
+548 TDKTNIVSLGITD
-561 SNNKEYNN
+561 LNKQFNN
-569 FVITFTDTPEK
+569 FVLTFTDTPNK
-580 LHLEPTKIGQSGIIK
+580 LIIDTPTIGQSGLIK
-595 VIGAKKIKGY
+595 VIGAKKINGY
-605 TSKLKSTVTL
+605 DSNIKSTITL

-628 YYVFSFDE
+628 YYVFSESE

>member
-1 MKKIKYYN
+1 MKKIKFYN

-37 YLPKSF
+37 YLTKSF

-53 SDNCGYKLN
+53 SDNCGYKLS

-87 LKNSLAFIDF
+87 LKNSLAFIDY
-97 SKANSDLTHSSYY
+97 SKSSSDLSHSTYY

-122 DGKEYESLSK
+122 DGKEYESLSR

-139 ILDYIKEKTEN
+139 ILDYTKEKIEN
-150 NKHITYYYICLVRQ
+150 NKHITYYYICLARQ
-164 NDDDSDIII
+164 NDGSDIII
-173 DKLARIEIQQYLI
+173 DKFARIEIQQYLI

-207 GTNTIINSLD
+207 GTNTTINSLD

-231 KGNST
+231 KGTST
-236 INVKYYGTNYDTS
+236 IVLNYYGTGYDT
-249 TLTILTNNIDKIA
+249 TNLTILTDNIDEIA

-270 NYINVFYN
+270 NYIKVSYN
-278 RDTPILLNFDN
+278 RDTPIVLNFDN

-322 NYSDDSLIYA
+322 NYSDDSLIYN
-332 NTDAQFTQKFDNITS
+332 NTDAQFTQKFDNIVS

-360 KGTEEYKLCRIKLI
+360 KGTEEIKLCRIKLI

-389 EECKHKCVNQTPYE
+389 EECKYKCVNQTPYE

-409 LIYYLFSDKNFK
+409 LIYYLFTDKNFK
-421 RLEYTDYEKSN
+421 RLEYTEYEKSN

-445 GIVFKLNAVD
+445 GILFKLNAVD

-496 AIGDHDEDY
+496 AIGDPDEDY
-505 ITTKYFVEQFPIQ
+505 ITTKYYGENFPIQ
-518 FMSQMAMI
+518 FMAQMSMI
-526 TGGSVNNLVLKN
+526 SGGSVNNLVLKN

-548 PNKTNIVELYKTD
+548 TDKTNTVSLGFSTGSEQF
-561 SNNKEYNN
+561 NN
-569 FVITFTDTPEK
+569 FILTFTDTPNK
-580 LHLEPTKIGQSGIIK
+580 LIIDSPTIGQSGLIK
-595 VIGAKKIKGY
+595 VIGAKKINGY
-605 TSKLKSTVTL
+605 DSNIKSTITL

-628 YYVFSFDE
+628 YYVFSESE

>member
-1 MKKIKYYN
+1 MKKIKFYN

-53 SDNCGYKLN
+53 SDNCGYKLS

-87 LKNSLAFIDF
+87 LKNSLAFIDY
-97 SKANSDLTHSSYY
+97 SKSSSDLSHSSYY

-122 DGKEYESLSK
+122 DGKEYESFSR
-132 NQSSSGN
+132 NQSSSGY
-139 ILDYIKEKTEN
+139 ILDYIKEKIEN
-150 NKHITYYYICLVRQ
+150 NKHITYYYICLARQ
-164 NDDDSDIII
+164 NDGSDIII
-173 DKLARIEIQQYLI
+173 DKFARIEIQQYLI

-207 GTNTIINSLD
+207 GTNVTINSLD

-236 INVKYYGTNYDTS
+236 ITINYCGTGYDT
-249 TLTILTNNIDKIA
+249 TNLTILTDNIDEIA

-270 NYINVFYN
+270 NYIKVSYN
-278 RDTPILLNFDN
+278 RDTPIVLNFDN

-322 NYSDDSLIYA
+322 NYSDDSLIYN
-332 NTDAQFTQKFDNITS
+332 NTDAQFTQKFDNIVS
-347 FFKDNYLYLCFKI
+347 FFKDDYLYLCFKI
-360 KGTEEYKLCRIKLI
+360 KGTEEIKLCRIELI

-389 EECKHKCVNQTPYE
+389 EECKYKCVNQTPYE

-409 LIYYLFSDKNFK
+409 LIYYLFTDKNFK
-421 RLEYTDYEKSN
+421 RLEYTEYEKSN

-496 AIGDHDEDY
+496 AIGDPDEDY
-505 ITTKYFVEQFPIQ
+505 ITTKYYGENFPIQ
-518 FMSQMAMI
+518 FMTQMAMI
-526 TGGSVNNLVLKN
+526 SGGSVNNLVLKT

-548 PNKTNIVELYKTD
+548 PNKTNIVSLGITD
-561 SNNKEYNN
+561 LNKQFNN
-569 FVITFTDTPEK
+569 FILTFTDTPNK
-580 LHLEPTKIGQSGIIK
+580 LVIDSPTIGQSGIIK
-595 VIGAKKIKGY
+595 VIGAKKINGY
-605 TSKLKSTVTL
+605 DSNIKSTITL

-628 YYVFSFDE
+628 YYVFSESE

>member
-1 MKKIKYYN
+1 MKKIKFYN

-43 AIKRIDLKKF
+43 AIKRIDLKNF
-53 SDNCGYKLN
+53 GDNCGYKLS

-97 SKANSDLTHSSYY
+97 SKSSSDLSHSTYY

-139 ILDYIKEKTEN
+139 ILDYTREKIEN
-150 NKHITYYYICLVRQ
+150 NKHITYYYICLTRQ
-164 NDDDSDIII
+164 SADGSDIII

-207 GTNTIINSLD
+207 GTNVTINSLD

-236 INVKYYGTNYDTS
+236 IKVEYYGTGYDT
-249 TLTILTNNIDKIA
+249 TNLTILTDNIDEIA

-270 NYINVFYN
+270 NYIEVSYN
-278 RDTPILLNFDN
+278 RDTPIVLNFDN

-297 EKGLIDNKEI
+297 EKGLIDDKEI

-322 NYSDDSLIYA
+322 NYSDDSLIYN
-332 NTDAQFTQKFDNITS
+332 NTDAQFIQKFDNIVS
-347 FFKDNYLYLCFKI
+347 FFKDEYLYLCFKI
-360 KGTEEYKLCRIKLI
+360 KGTEEIKLCRIKLI

-421 RLEYTDYEKSN
+421 RLEYTDYKKSN
-432 FVKLIKKGQISLN
+432 FIKLIKKGQISLN
-445 GIVFKLNAVD
+445 GIVFKINAVD

-496 AIGDHDEDY
+496 AIGDPDEDY
-505 ITTKYFVEQFPIQ
+505 ITSKYFGEQFPIQ
-518 FMSQMAMI
+518 FMTQMAMI
-526 TGGSVNNLVLKN
+526 SGGNINNLVLKT

-548 PNKTNIVELYKTD
+548 TDKTNNVSLGFSTGSEQF
-561 SNNKEYNN
+561 NN
-569 FVITFTDTPEK
+569 FVLTFTDTPNK
-580 LHLEPTKIGQSGIIK
+580 LIIDSPTIGQSGIIK
-595 VIGAKKIKGY
+595 VIGAKKINGY
-605 TSKLKSTVTL
+605 DSNIKSTITL

-628 YYVFSFDE
+628 YYVFSESE
-636 ILLSRI
+636 ILVSRI

>member
-1 MKKIKYYN
+1 MKRIKYYN

-53 SDNCGYKLN
+53 SDNCGYKLS

-97 SKANSDLTHSSYY
+97 SKSSSDLSHSSYY

-132 NQSSSGN
+132 NQTSSGN
-139 ILDYIKEKTEN
+139 ILEYTREKIEN
-150 NKHITYYYICLVRQ
+150 NKHITYYYICLGRQ
-164 NDDDSDIII
+164 NDGSDIII
-173 DKLARIEIQQYLI
+173 DKFARIEIQQYLI

-207 GTNTIINSLD
+207 GTNVTINSLD

-236 INVKYYGTNYDTS
+236 ITINYYGTGYDITN
-249 TLTILTNNIDKIA
+249 LTILTDNIDEIA

-270 NYINVFYN
+270 NYIKVSYN
-278 RDTPILLNFDN
+278 RDTPIVLNFDN

-322 NYSDDSLIYA
+322 NYSDDSLIYN
-332 NTDAQFTQKFDNITS
+332 NTDAQFTQKFDNIVS

-360 KGTEEYKLCRIKLI
+360 KGTEEIKLCRIELT

-421 RLEYTDYEKSN
+421 RLEYTEYEKSN

-496 AIGDHDEDY
+496 AIGDPDEDY
-505 ITTKYFVEQFPIQ
+505 ITSKYFGENFPIQ
-518 FMSQMAMI
+518 FMTQMSMI
-526 TGGSVNNLVLKN
+526 SGGNINNLVLKT

-548 PNKTNIVELYKTD
+548 TDKTNIVSLGITD
-561 SNNKEYNN
+561 LNKQFNN
-569 FVITFTDTPEK
+569 FVLTFTDTPNK
-580 LHLEPTKIGQSGIIK
+580 LIIDTPAIGQSGIIK
-595 VIGAKKIKGY
+595 VIGAKKINGY
-605 TSKLKSTVTL
+605 DSNIKSTITL

-628 YYVFSFDE
+628 YYVFSESE
-636 ILLSRI
+636 ILVSRI

>member
-1 MKKIKYYN
+1 MKRIKYYN

-53 SDNCGYKLN
+53 SNNCGYKLN

-70 SLLTYDV
+70 SLLAYDV

-97 SKANSDLTHSSYY
+97 SKASSDLTHSSYY

-139 ILDYIKEKTEN
+139 ILDYTREKIEN
-150 NKHITYYYICLVRQ
+150 NKHITYYYICLVPQ
-164 NDDDSDIII
+164 SADDSDIII
-173 DKLARIEIQQYLI
+173 DKFARIEIQQYLI

-207 GTNTIINSLD
+207 GTNVTINSLD

-236 INVKYYGTNYDTS
+236 ITINYYGTDYDT
-249 TLTILTNNIDKIA
+249 TKLTILTDNIDEIA
-262 NKKNNNDY
+262 NKNNNDY
-270 NYINVFYN
+270 NYIKVSYN
-278 RDTPILLNFDN
+278 RDTPIVLNFDN

-322 NYSDDSLIYA
+322 NYSDDSLIYN
-332 NTDAQFTQKFDNITS
+332 NTDAQFTQKFDNIVS
-347 FFKDNYLYLCFKI
+347 FFKDEYLYLCFKI
-360 KGTEEYKLCRIKLI
+360 KGTEEIKLCRIELI
-374 SIQNGAETTIKLGKI
+374 SIQNDAETTIKLGKI

-421 RLEYTDYEKSN
+421 RLEYTDYKKSE

-445 GIVFKLNAVD
+445 GIVFKLNAID
-455 YFKKINKNNGN
+455 YFQKINKNNEN

-496 AIGDHDEDY
+496 AIGDPDEDY
-505 ITTKYFVEQFPIQ
+505 ITTKYYGENFPIQ
-518 FMSQMAMI
+518 FMTQMAMI

-548 PNKTNIVELYKTD
+548 TDKTNIVSLGITD
-561 SNNKEYNN
+561 LNKQFNN
-569 FVITFTDTPEK
+569 FVLTFTDTPNK
-580 LHLEPTKIGQSGIIK
+580 LIIDSPTIGQSGIIK
-595 VIGAKKIKGY
+595 VIGAKKINGY
-605 TSKLKSTVTL
+605 DSNIKSTITL

-628 YYVFSFDE
+628 YYVFSESE
-636 ILLSRI
+636 ILVSRI

>member
-1 MKKIKYYN
+1 MKRIKYYN

-53 SDNCGYKLN
+53 SDNCGYKLR

-97 SKANSDLTHSSYY
+97 SKSSSDLTHSSYY

-122 DGKEYESLSK
+122 DGKEYESFSR

-139 ILDYIKEKTEN
+139 ILDYIKEKIEN
-150 NKHITYYYICLVRQ
+150 NKHITYYYICLARQ
-164 NDDDSDIII
+164 NDGSDIII
-173 DKLARIEIQQYLI
+173 DKFARIEIQQYLI

-207 GTNTIINSLD
+207 GTNVTINSLD

-236 INVKYYGTNYDTS
+236 ITIDYYGTGYDT
-249 TLTILTNNIDKIA
+249 TNLTILTDNIDEIA

-270 NYINVFYN
+270 NYIKVSYN
-278 RDTPILLNFDN
+278 RDTPIVLNFDN

-297 EKGLIDNKEI
+297 EKGVIDNKEI
-307 NLETFLENNS
+307 NLETFLENNT

-322 NYSDDSLIYA
+322 NYSDDSLIYN
-332 NTDAQFTQKFDNITS
+332 NTDAQFTQKFDNIVS

-360 KGTEEYKLCRIKLI
+360 KGTEEIKLCRIELI

-389 EECKHKCVNQTPYE
+389 EECKYKCVNQTPYE

-409 LIYYLFSDKNFK
+409 LIYYLFTDKNFK
-421 RLEYTDYEKSN
+421 RLEYTEYEKSN

-496 AIGDHDEDY
+496 AIGDPDEDY
-505 ITTKYFVEQFPIQ
+505 ITTKYYGENFPIQ
-518 FMSQMAMI
+518 FMTQMAII

-548 PNKTNIVELYKTD
+548 TDKTNIVSLGITD
-561 SNNKEYNN
+561 LNKQFNN
-569 FVITFTDTPEK
+569 FILTFTDTPNK
-580 LHLEPTKIGQSGIIK
+580 LVIDSPTIGQSGIIK
-595 VIGAKKIKGY
+595 VINAKKINGY
-605 TSKLKSTVTL
+605 DSNIKSTITL

-628 YYVFSFDE
+628 YYVFSDTE
-636 ILLSRI
+636 ILVSRI

>member
-1 MKKIKYYN
+1 MKRIKYYN

-43 AIKRIDLKKF
+43 AIKRIDLNDLSF
-53 SDNCGYKLN
+53 ENYTNSNGYQLEF
-62 LYSNYNNK
+62 YENYNNENQ

-87 LKNSLAFIDF
+87 LKNSLAFIDY
-97 SKANSDLTHSSYY
+97 SKKSSDVTHTGYY
-110 ENRTLQISNINF
+110 ENRTQMIGNINF
-122 DGKEYESLSK
+122 DGKDYEAVSK
-132 NQSSSGN
+132 DASSAGN
-139 ILDYIKEKTEN
+139 IVEYTREKIEN
-150 NKHITYYYICLVRQ
+150 NKHITYYYTCLGYL
-164 NDDDSDIII
+164 DDGGENIII
-173 DKLARIEIQQYLI
+173 DKFARVELQQYLI

-207 GTNTIINSLD
+207 GTNVIINSLD

-231 KGNST
+231 KGTST
-236 INVKYYGTNYDTS
+236 IVLNYYGTNYDTS
-249 TLTILTNNIDKIA
+249 TLTILTDNIDEIA

-317 FGVEI
+317 FGVEF
-322 NYSDDSLIYA
+322 NFSDSFGYENDDTEF
-332 NTDAQFTQKFDNITS
+332 NQKFSNINS
-347 FFKDNYLYLCFKI
+347 FFRDNYLYLQFKI
-360 KGTEEYKLCRIKLI
+360 RDSEEYKLYRVKII
-374 SIQNGAETTIKLGKI
+374 SNQEGSTITIKFGKI

-421 RLEYTDYEKSN
+421 RLEYTEYEKSE
-432 FVKLIKKGQISLN
+432 FVKLIKKGHIVFNSV
-445 GIVFKLNAVD
+445 VFKLNAVD
-455 YFKKINKNNGN
+455 YFKKINKITEKQN
-466 TENFVTNNYDKELTL
+466 TEKF
-481 NNNVKIKGT
+481 I
-490 LQKDNS
+490 
-496 AIGDHDEDY
+496 
-505 ITTKYFVEQFPIQ
+505 
-518 FMSQMAMI
+518 
-526 TGGSVNNLVLKN
+526 LKN
-538 QSYTSPAYTF
+538 DRYTSPAYTF
-548 PNKTNIVELYKTD
+548 TDKTAEVAMNRLA
-561 SNNKEYNN
+561 NNKMYNN
-569 FVITFTDTPEK
+569 FVITFTDAPNK
-580 LHLEPTKIGQSGIIK
+580 LLLSGASLGQSGIIK
-595 VIGAKKIKGY
+595 VINAKKINGY
-605 TSKLKSTVTL
+605 DEKIKATITL

-628 YYVFSFDE
+628 YYVFSESE
-636 ILLSRI
+636 ILVSRI

>member
-1 MKKIKYYN
+1 MKRIKYYN

-53 SDNCGYKLN
+53 SDNCGYKLS

-87 LKNSLAFIDF
+87 LKNSLAFIDY
-97 SKANSDLTHSSYY
+97 SKSSSDLSHSSYY

-132 NQSSSGN
+132 NQTSSGN
-139 ILDYIKEKTEN
+139 ILEYTREKIEN

-164 NDDDSDIII
+164 SADDSGIII
-173 DKLARIEIQQYLI
+173 DKFARIEYQQYLI
-186 ENVDETYTLRVEL
+186 ENFDETYTLRVEL

-207 GTNTIINSLD
+207 GTNTTINSLN

-236 INVKYYGTNYDTS
+236 IKVEYYGTNYDTS
-249 TLTILTNNIDKIA
+249 TLTILTDNIDEIA

-322 NYSDDSLIYA
+322 NYSDDSLIYN
-332 NTDAQFTQKFDNITS
+332 NTDAQFTQKFDNIVS

-360 KGTEEYKLCRIKLI
+360 KGTEEIKLCRIELI

-421 RLEYTDYEKSN
+421 RLEYTEYEKSN

-496 AIGDHDEDY
+496 AIGDPDEDY
-505 ITTKYFVEQFPIQ
+505 ITTKYYGENFPIQ
-518 FMSQMAMI
+518 FMAQMSMI
-526 TGGSVNNLVLKN
+526 SGGSVNNLVLKN

-548 PNKTNIVELYKTD
+548 TNKTNVVSLGITD
-561 SNNKEYNN
+561 LNKQFNN
-569 FVITFTDTPEK
+569 FVLTFTDTPNK
-580 LHLEPTKIGQSGIIK
+580 LIIDTPAIGQSGIIK
-595 VIGAKKIKGY
+595 VIGAKKINGY
-605 TSKLKSTVTL
+605 DSNIKSTVTL

-628 YYVFSFDE
+628 YYVFSDTE
-636 ILLSRI
+636 ILVSRI

>member
-1 MKKIKYYN
+1 MKRIKYYN

-43 AIKRIDLKKF
+43 AIKRIDLKNF
-53 SDNCGYKLN
+53 GDNCGYKLS

-87 LKNSLAFIDF
+87 LKNSLAFIDY
-97 SKANSDLTHSSYY
+97 SKSNSDLSHSSYY

-122 DGKEYESLSK
+122 DGKEYESLSR

-139 ILDYIKEKTEN
+139 ILDYTKEKIEN
-150 NKHITYYYICLVRQ
+150 NKHITYYYICLARQ
-164 NDDDSDIII
+164 NDGSDIII
-173 DKLARIEIQQYLI
+173 DKFARIEIQQYLI

-207 GTNTIINSLD
+207 GTNVTINSLD

-236 INVKYYGTNYDTS
+236 ITINYYGTGYDT
-249 TLTILTNNIDKIA
+249 TNLTILTDNIDEIA

-270 NYINVFYN
+270 NYIKVSYN
-278 RDTPILLNFDN
+278 RDTPIVLNFDN

-322 NYSDDSLIYA
+322 NYSDDSLIYN
-332 NTDAQFTQKFDNITS
+332 NTGAQFTQKFDNIVS

-360 KGTEEYKLCRIKLI
+360 KGTEEIKLCRIELI

-389 EECKHKCVNQTPYE
+389 EECKYKCVNQTPYE

-409 LIYYLFSDKNFK
+409 LIYYLFTDKNFK

-496 AIGDHDEDY
+496 AIGDPDEDY
-505 ITTKYFVEQFPIQ
+505 ITSKYFGENFPIQ
-518 FMSQMAMI
+518 FMTQMSI
-526 TGGSVNNLVLKN
+526 ISGGSVNNLVLKN

-548 PNKTNIVELYKTD
+548 TDKTNIVSLGITD
-561 SNNKEYNN
+561 LNKQFNN
-569 FVITFTDTPEK
+569 FVLTFTDTPNK
-580 LHLEPTKIGQSGIIK
+580 LIIDTPAIGQSGLIK
-595 VIGAKKIKGY
+595 VIGAKKINGY
-605 TSKLKSTVTL
+605 DSNIKSTITL

-628 YYVFSFDE
+628 YYVFSESE

>member
-1 MKKIKYYN
+1 MKRIKFYN

-43 AIKRIDLKKF
+43 AIKRIDLKNF
-53 SDNCGYKLN
+53 SDNCGYKLS

-97 SKANSDLTHSSYY
+97 SKASSDLTHSSYY

-122 DGKEYESLSK
+122 DGKEYESLSR

-139 ILDYIKEKTEN
+139 ILDYTKEKIEN
-150 NKHITYYYICLVRQ
+150 NKHITYYYICLARQ
-164 NDDDSDIII
+164 NDGSDIII
-173 DKLARIEIQQYLI
+173 DKFARIEIQQYLI

-207 GTNTIINSLD
+207 GTNTTINSLD

-231 KGNST
+231 KDNST
-236 INVKYYGTNYDTS
+236 ITINYYGTGYDT
-249 TLTILTNNIDKIA
+249 TNLTILTDNIDEIA

-270 NYINVFYN
+270 NYIKVSYN
-278 RDTPILLNFDN
+278 RDTPIVLNFDN

-322 NYSDDSLIYA
+322 NYSDDSLIYN
-332 NTDAQFTQKFDNITS
+332 NTDAQFTQKFDNIVS

-360 KGTEEYKLCRIKLI
+360 KGTEEIKLCRIELI

-389 EECKHKCVNQTPYE
+389 EECKYKCVNQTPYE

-409 LIYYLFSDKNFK
+409 LIYYLFTDKNFK
-421 RLEYTDYEKSN
+421 RLEYTEYEKSN

-455 YFKKINKNNGN
+455 YFKKINKNNEN

-496 AIGDHDEDY
+496 AIGDPDEDY
-505 ITTKYFVEQFPIQ
+505 ITSKYFGEKFPIQ
-518 FMSQMAMI
+518 FMTQMAMI
-526 TGGSVNNLVLKN
+526 SGGNINNLVLKN

-548 PNKTNIVELYKTD
+548 TNKRNIVSLGITD
-561 SNNKEYNN
+561 LNKQFNN
-569 FVITFTDTPEK
+569 FVLTFTDTPNK
-580 LHLEPTKIGQSGIIK
+580 LIIDTPAIGQSGIIK
-595 VIGAKKIKGY
+595 VINAKKINGY
-605 TSKLKSTVTL
+605 DSNIKSTITL

-628 YYVFSFDE
+628 YYVFSESE

>member
-1 MKKIKYYN
+1 MKRIKYYN

-53 SDNCGYKLN
+53 SDNCGYKLS
-62 LYSNYNNK
+62 LYSNYNNQ

-97 SKANSDLTHSSYY
+97 SKSSSDLTHSSHY

-122 DGKEYESLSK
+122 DGKKYESLSR

-139 ILDYIKEKTEN
+139 ILDYTREKTEN
-150 NKHITYYYICLVRQ
+150 NKHITYYYICLARQ
-164 NDDDSDIII
+164 NDGSDIII
-173 DKLARIEIQQYLI
+173 DKFARIEIQQYLI
-186 ENVDETYTLRVEL
+186 ENVDKTYTLRVEL

-207 GTNTIINSLD
+207 GTNVTINSLD

-236 INVKYYGTNYDTS
+236 ITINYYGTGYDT
-249 TLTILTNNIDKIA
+249 TNLTILTDNIDEIA

-270 NYINVFYN
+270 NYIKMSYN
-278 RDTPILLNFDN
+278 RDTPIVLNFDN

-322 NYSDDSLIYA
+322 NYSDDSLIYN
-332 NTDAQFTQKFDNITS
+332 NTDAQFTQKFDNIVS

-360 KGTEEYKLCRIKLI
+360 KGTEEIKLCRIELI

-389 EECKHKCVNQTPYE
+389 EECKYKCVNQTPYE

-409 LIYYLFSDKNFK
+409 LIYYLFTDKNFK
-421 RLEYTDYEKSN
+421 RLEYTEYEKSN

-455 YFKKINKNNGN
+455 YFKKINKNNEN

-496 AIGDHDEDY
+496 AIGDPDEDY
-505 ITTKYFVEQFPIQ
+505 ITTKYYGENFPIQ
-518 FMSQMAMI
+518 FMTQMAMI

-548 PNKTNIVELYKTD
+548 TDKTNIVSLGITD
-561 SNNKEYNN
+561 LNKQFNN
-569 FVITFTDTPEK
+569 FVLTFTDTPNK
-580 LHLEPTKIGQSGIIK
+580 LIINTPAIGQSGIIK
-595 VIGAKKIKGY
+595 VINAKKINGY
-605 TSKLKSTVTL
+605 DSNIKSTITL

-628 YYVFSFDE
+628 YYVFSESE
-636 ILLSRI
+636 ILVSRI

>member
-1 MKKIKYYN
+1 MKRIKYYN

-97 SKANSDLTHSSYY
+97 SKSSSHLSHSTHY

-132 NQSSSGN
+132 NQTSSGN
-139 ILDYIKEKTEN
+139 ILEYTREKIEN

-164 NDDDSDIII
+164 SADGSGIII
-173 DKLARIEIQQYLI
+173 DKLARIEYQQYLI
-186 ENVDETYTLRVEL
+186 ENFDETYTLRVEL

-207 GTNTIINSLD
+207 GTNTTINSLN

-231 KGNST
+231 KGTST
-236 INVKYYGTNYDTS
+236 IVLDYYGTSYDTS
-249 TLTILTNNIDKIA
+249 TLTILTDNIDKIA

-322 NYSDDSLIYA
+322 NYSDDSLIYN
-332 NTDAQFTQKFDNITS
+332 NTDAQFTQKIDNITS
-347 FFKDNYLYLCFKI
+347 FFKDEYLYLCFKI
-360 KGTEEYKLCRIKLI
+360 KGTEEYKLCRIELI

-389 EECKHKCVNQTPYE
+389 EECKYKCVNQTPYE

-421 RLEYTDYEKSN
+421 RLEYTDYEKSE

-445 GIVFKLNAVD
+445 DIVFKLNAVD

-496 AIGDHDEDY
+496 IIGDPDEDY
-505 ITTKYFVEQFPIQ
+505 ITTKYYGENFPIQ
-518 FMSQMAMI
+518 FMAQMAMI
-526 TGGSVNNLVLKN
+526 SGGNINNLVLKN

-548 PNKTNIVELYKTD
+548 TNKRNIVSLGITD
-561 SNNKEYNN
+561 LNKQFNN
-569 FVITFTDTPEK
+569 FVLTFTDTPNK
-580 LHLEPTKIGQSGIIK
+580 LVIDSPTIGQSGLIK
-595 VIGAKKIKGY
+595 VIGAKKINGY
-605 TSKLKSTVTL
+605 DSNIKSTITL

>member
-1 MKKIKYYN
+1 MKKIKFYN

-53 SDNCGYKLN
+53 SDNCGYKLS

-97 SKANSDLTHSSYY
+97 SKASSDLSHSSYY

-122 DGKEYESLSK
+122 DGKEYESLSR

-139 ILDYIKEKTEN
+139 ILDYTKEKIEN
-150 NKHITYYYICLVRQ
+150 NKHITYYYICLARQ
-164 NDDDSDIII
+164 NDGSDIII
-173 DKLARIEIQQYLI
+173 DKFARIEIQQYLI

-207 GTNTIINSLD
+207 GTNTTINSLD

-236 INVKYYGTNYDTS
+236 ITIDYYGTGYNT
-249 TLTILTNNIDKIA
+249 TNLTILTDNIDEIA
-262 NKKNNNDY
+262 NKNNNNDY
-270 NYINVFYN
+270 NYIKVSYN
-278 RDTPILLNFDN
+278 RDTPIVLNFDN

-322 NYSDDSLIYA
+322 NYSDDSLIYN
-332 NTDAQFTQKFDNITS
+332 NTDAQFTQKFDNIVS

-360 KGTEEYKLCRIKLI
+360 KGTEEIKLCRIELI

-389 EECKHKCVNQTPYE
+389 EECKYKCVNKTPYE

-409 LIYYLFSDKNFK
+409 LIYYLFTDKNFK
-421 RLEYTDYEKSN
+421 RLEYTEYEKSN

-455 YFKKINKNNGN
+455 YFKKINENNGN

-496 AIGDHDEDY
+496 AIGDPDEDY
-505 ITTKYFVEQFPIQ
+505 ITTKYYGENFPIQ
-518 FMSQMAMI
+518 FMTQMAMI

-548 PNKTNIVELYKTD
+548 TDKTNIVSLGITD
-561 SNNKEYNN
+561 LNKQFNN
-569 FVITFTDTPEK
+569 FILTFTDTPNK
-580 LHLEPTKIGQSGIIK
+580 LIIDTPAIGQSGIIK
-595 VIGAKKIKGY
+595 VINAKKINGY
-605 TSKLKSTVTL
+605 DSNIKSTITL

-628 YYVFSFDE
+628 YYVFSDTE
-636 ILLSRI
+636 ILVSRI

>member
-1 MKKIKYYN
+1 MKKIKFYN

-53 SDNCGYKLN
+53 SDNCGYKLS

-87 LKNSLAFIDF
+87 LKNSLAFIDY
-97 SKANSDLTHSSYY
+97 SKSSSDLSHSSYY

-122 DGKEYESLSK
+122 DGKEYESFSR

-139 ILDYIKEKTEN
+139 ILDYIKEKIEN
-150 NKHITYYYICLVRQ
+150 NKHITYYYICLARQ
-164 NDDDSDIII
+164 NDGSDIII
-173 DKLARIEIQQYLI
+173 DKFARIEIQQYLI

-207 GTNTIINSLD
+207 GTNVTINSLD

-236 INVKYYGTNYDTS
+236 ITINYYGTDYDT
-249 TLTILTNNIDKIA
+249 TNLTILTDNIDEIA

-270 NYINVFYN
+270 NYIKVSYN
-278 RDTPILLNFDN
+278 RDTPIVLNFDN

-322 NYSDDSLIYA
+322 NYSDDSLIYN
-332 NTDAQFTQKFDNITS
+332 NTDAQFTQKFDNIVS

-360 KGTEEYKLCRIKLI
+360 KGTEEIKLCRIELI

-389 EECKHKCVNQTPYE
+389 EECKYKCVNQTPYE

-409 LIYYLFSDKNFK
+409 LIYYLFTDKNFK
-421 RLEYTDYEKSN
+421 RLEYTEYEKSN

-496 AIGDHDEDY
+496 IIGDPDEDY
-505 ITTKYFVEQFPIQ
+505 ITTKYFGENFPIQ
-518 FMSQMAMI
+518 FMTQMAMI
-526 TGGSVNNLVLKN
+526 TGGSVNNLVLKT

-548 PNKTNIVELYKTD
+548 TNKGNNVSLGITD
-561 SNNKEYNN
+561 LNKQFNN
-569 FVITFTDTPEK
+569 FVLTFTDTPNK
-580 LHLEPTKIGQSGIIK
+580 LIIDSPTIGQSGIIK
-595 VIGAKKIKGY
+595 VIGAKKINGY
-605 TSKLKSTVTL
+605 DSNIKSTITL

-628 YYVFSFDE
+628 YYVFSESE
-636 ILLSRI
+636 ILFSRI

>member
-1 MKKIKYYN
+1 MKRIKYYN

-37 YLPKSF
+37 YLSKSF

-53 SDNCGYKLN
+53 SDNCGYKLS
-62 LYSNYNNK
+62 LYSNYNNN

-97 SKANSDLTHSSYY
+97 SKSSSDLSHSTYY

-139 ILDYIKEKTEN
+139 ILEYTREKIEN

-164 NDDDSDIII
+164 SADGSDIII

-207 GTNTIINSLD
+207 GTNVTINSLD

-236 INVKYYGTNYDTS
+236 ITINYYGTGYDT
-249 TLTILTNNIDKIA
+249 TNLTILTDNIDEIA

-270 NYINVFYN
+270 NYIKVSYN
-278 RDTPILLNFDN
+278 RDTPIVLNFDN

-317 FGVEI
+317 FDVEI
-322 NYSDDSLIYA
+322 NYSDDSLIYN
-332 NTDAQFTQKFDNITS
+332 NTDAQFTQKFDNIVS

-360 KGTEEYKLCRIKLI
+360 KGTEEIKLCRIELI

-389 EECKHKCVNQTPYE
+389 EECKYKCVNQTPYR

-409 LIYYLFSDKNFK
+409 LIYYLFTDKNFK
-421 RLEYTDYEKSN
+421 RLGYIEYEKSN

-455 YFKKINKNNGN
+455 YFKKINKNNEN

-496 AIGDHDEDY
+496 AIGDPDEDY
-505 ITTKYFVEQFPIQ
+505 ITTKYYGENFPIQ
-518 FMSQMAMI
+518 FMTQMSMI
-526 TGGSVNNLVLKN
+526 SGGSVNNLVLKN

-548 PNKTNIVELYKTD
+548 TDKTNIVSLGITD
-561 SNNKEYNN
+561 LNKQFNN
-569 FVITFTDTPEK
+569 FVLTFTDTPNK
-580 LHLEPTKIGQSGIIK
+580 LIIDTPAIGQSGLIK
-595 VIGAKKIKGY
+595 VIGAKKINGY
-605 TSKLKSTVTL
+605 DSNIKSTITL

-628 YYVFSFDE
+628 YYVFSESE
-636 ILLSRI
+636 ILVSRI

>member
-1 MKKIKYYN
+1 MKKIKFYN

-43 AIKRIDLKKF
+43 AIKRIDLKNF
-53 SDNCGYKLN
+53 SDNCGYKLS
-62 LYSNYNNK
+62 LYSNYNNE

-97 SKANSDLTHSSYY
+97 SKASSDLSHSSYY
-110 ENRTLQISNINF
+110 EKRTLQISNINF
-122 DGKEYESLSK
+122 DGKEYESLSR

-139 ILDYIKEKTEN
+139 ILDYTKEKIEN
-150 NKHITYYYICLVRQ
+150 NKHITYYYICLSRQ
-164 NDDDSDIII
+164 NDGSDIII
-173 DKLARIEIQQYLI
+173 DKFARIEIQQYLI

-207 GTNTIINSLD
+207 GTNTTINSLD

-231 KGNST
+231 KDNST
-236 INVKYYGTNYDTS
+236 ITINYYGTGYDT
-249 TLTILTNNIDKIA
+249 TNLTILTDNIDEIA

-270 NYINVFYN
+270 NYIKVSYN
-278 RDTPILLNFDN
+278 RDTPIVLNFDN

-317 FGVEI
+317 FDVEI
-322 NYSDDSLIYA
+322 NYSDDSLIYN
-332 NTDAQFTQKFDNITS
+332 NTDAQFTQKFDNIVS

-360 KGTEEYKLCRIKLI
+360 KGTEEIKLCRIELI

-389 EECKHKCVNQTPYE
+389 EECKYKCVNQTPYE

-409 LIYYLFSDKNFK
+409 LIYYLFTDKNFK
-421 RLEYTDYEKSN
+421 RLEYTEYEKSN

-496 AIGDHDEDY
+496 AIGDPDEDY
-505 ITTKYFVEQFPIQ
+505 ITTKYFGENFPIF
-518 FMSQMAMI
+518 FMQKINEIAQ
-526 TGGSVNNLVLKN
+526 GNVDNFVLKN
-538 QSYTSPAYTF
+538 KSYTSPAYTF
-548 PNKTNIVELYKTD
+548 PNKTNIVELYETD